1 MDETSPVFE
10 NFLNNMSRLSGGTRK
25 VAASKFLQREDT
37 PTVEGNARKIRI
49 IARILKARRVNM
61 GQNIMDIKETMM
73 SILGTLEAQEKF
85 EYEKFL
91 DMQRRMEN
99 DKRKR
104 RESGLE
110 LDKKGLNFINRGVN
124 KVLKPVKSIFS
135 RVISGIF
142 NLIAGRLLIKL
153 LNFFANPRNAAI
165 VRFLSGFIE
174 TFFPVLLGGIA
185 VAAIG
190 LKTISGALTLAVNIL
205 KGLSVGLGVTPAA
218 SGVTAGLRD
227 RGATGRPFLISNVF
241 KGSTFK
247 NIVKRLRFNT
257 GGIVPG
263 SGNTDSVPA
272 MLTPG
277 EVVISKPAVQSIGAG
292 RLLSLNR
299 QFGGTGRPSFRGG
312 MPYAKEGMEVKK
324 TPKLEDFNAPTIEMT
339 MNTVLENT
347 PDIKSSDL
355 NKNVGSVK
363 GFNKLA
369 MSNTNQN
376 ILLDF
381 IKNIFTPNFKPEKK
395 EVVNNENLKPNN
407 KNNLQVSDGLTDIN
421 DITNKLKNPD
431 ESLEIEND
439 VINISLNPADLNKIE
454 TLGMVA

>member
-99 DKRKR
+99 DKRRK

-110 LDKKGLNFINRGVN
+110 LDKKGLNLINRGVN
-124 KVLKPVKSIFS
+124 KVLKPVKNIFS

-153 LNFFANPRNAAI
+153 LNFFANPRNASLVKFI
-165 VRFLSGFIE
+165 SGFIE

-185 VAAIG
+185 IAAIG

-227 RGATGRPFLISNVF
+227 RGATGKPFLISNVF

-277 EVVISKPAVQSIGAG
+277 EVVISKPAVQSIGAD
-292 RLLSLNR
+292 RLLLLNR
-299 QFGGTGRPSFRGG
+299 QFGGTGRPSFREGI
-312 MPYAKEGMEVKK
+312 PYAKEGMEVKK

-355 NKNVGSVK
+355 NKNVGGVK

-376 ILLDF
+376 VLLDF

-395 EVVNNENLKPNN
+395 ETVNNENLKPNN
-407 KNNLQVSDGLTDIN
+407 KTNLQSSDGLTDIN

>member
-10 NFLNNMSRLSGGTRK
+10 NFLNNMSRLSGGTRR

-153 LNFFANPRNAAI
+153 LNFFANPRNASLVKFI
-165 VRFLSGFIE
+165 SGFIE

-299 QFGGTGRPSFRGG
+299 QFGGIGRPSLRGG
-312 MPYAKEGMEVKK
+312 IPYAKEGMEVKK
-324 TPKLEDFNAPTIEMT
+324 TPKLDDFNAPTIEMT

-355 NKNVGSVK
+355 NKNVGGVK

-381 IKNIFTPNFKPEKK
+381 IKNIFTPNFRPEKK
-395 EVVNNENLKPNN
+395 EAVNNENLKPNN
-407 KNNLQVSDGLTDIN
+407 KTNLQGSDGLTDIN

>member
-99 DKRKR
+99 DKRRR

-110 LDKKGLNFINRGVN
+110 LDKKGLNIINRGVN

-153 LNFFANPRNAAI
+153 LNFFANPRNASLVKFI
-165 VRFLSGFIE
+165 SGFIE

-205 KGLSVGLGVTPAA
+205 KGLSVGLGVTPAS
-218 SGVTAGLRD
+218 SGVTAGLRE
-227 RGATGRPFLISNVF
+227 RGVTGKPFLISNVF

-277 EVVISKPAVQSIGAG
+277 EVVISKPAVQSIGAD

-299 QFGGTGRPSFRGG
+299 QFGGT
-312 MPYAKEGMEVKK
+312 
-324 TPKLEDFNAPTIEMT
+324 
-339 MNTVLENT
+339 
-347 PDIKSSDL
+347 
-355 NKNVGSVK
+355 
-363 GFNKLA
+363 
-369 MSNTNQN
+369 
-376 ILLDF
+376 
-381 IKNIFTPNFKPEKK
+381 
-395 EVVNNENLKPNN
+395 
-407 KNNLQVSDGLTDIN
+407 
-421 DITNKLKNPD
+421 
-431 ESLEIEND
+431 
-439 VINISLNPADLNKIE
+439 
-454 TLGMVA
+454 

>member
-110 LDKKGLNFINRGVN
+110 LDKKGLNLINRGVN

-153 LNFFANPRNAAI
+153 LNFFANPRNASLVKFI
-165 VRFLSGFIE
+165 SGFIE

-185 VAAIG
+185 IAAIG

-227 RGATGRPFLISNVF
+227 RGVTGKPFLISNVF

-277 EVVISKPAVQSIGAG
+277 EVVISKPAVQSIGAD
-292 RLLSLNR
+292 RLLLLNR
-299 QFGGTGRPSFRGG
+299 QFGGTGRPSFREGI
-312 MPYAKEGMEVKK
+312 PYAKEGMEVKK

-355 NKNVGSVK
+355 NKNVGGVK

-395 EVVNNENLKPNN
+395 ETVNNENLKPNN
-407 KNNLQVSDGLTDIN
+407 KTNLQSSDGLTDIN

>member
-10 NFLNNMSRLSGGTRK
+10 NFLNNMSRLSGGTRR

-99 DKRKR
+99 DKRRR

-277 EVVISKPAVQSIGAG
+277 EVVISKPAVQSIGAD

-299 QFGGTGRPSFRGG
+299 QFGGTGRPSLRGG
-312 MPYAKEGMEVKK
+312 IPYAKEGMEVKK

-355 NKNVGSVK
+355 NKNVGGVK

-407 KNNLQVSDGLTDIN
+407 KTNLQGSDGLTDIN

>member
-110 LDKKGLNFINRGVN
+110 LDKKGLNLINRGVN

-153 LNFFANPRNAAI
+153 LNFFANPRNASLVKFI
-165 VRFLSGFIE
+165 SGFIE

-185 VAAIG
+185 IAAIG

-205 KGLSVGLGVTPAA
+205 KGLSVGLGVTPAS
-218 SGVTAGLRD
+218 SGVTAGLRE
-227 RGATGRPFLISNVF
+227 RGVTGKPFLISNVF

-292 RLLSLNR
+292 RLLSLNS

-312 MPYAKEGMEVKK
+312 IPYAKEGMEVKK

-355 NKNVGSVK
+355 NKNVGGVK

-376 ILLDF
+376 VLLDF

-395 EVVNNENLKPNN
+395 ETVNNENLKPNN
-407 KNNLQVSDGLTDIN
+407 KTNLQSSDGLTDIN